1 MFKIGHMEQQTSIPS
16 INLKGQKY
24 SSLNDSGVIWFL
36 NYKSHKD
43 KNSFQTYLNL
53 FFNRQNLSHICIAYM
68 KIQAVFSNLALESIL
83 MAQRSSI
90 CLSKENF
97 QVLTQFKELL
107 V

>member
-24 SSLNDSGVIWFL
+24 SSNDSGVIWFL
-36 NYKSHKD
+36 NSKSHKD
-43 KNSFQTYLNL
+43 KNSFQIYLNL
-53 FFNRQNLSHICIAYM
+53 FFNRQNLSHISIAYM
-68 KIQAVFSNLALESIL
+68 KIQAVFFNLALESIL